1 MTRAMWEILFP
12 RKAASSLKGQE
23 LEHVYTLLAKKDG
36 LAGIQCN
43 GRIQG
48 MSLKANVADIAGT
61 KVQIGIQGDE
71 NKDRSGYR
79 WFDFATV
86 YSSPDGTGW
95 YCMPEIGDEVRVAF
109 PDGEEGNAYVSSCV
123 HLEADGRTNP
133 EEKSW
138 KNKQGKEILFTP
150 GEIGRASCRERV

>member
-1 MTRAMWEILFP
+1 MLSWWSTTRKWMTRAMWEILFP

-86 YSSPDGTGW
+86 YS
-95 YCMPEIGDEVRVAF
+95 
-109 PDGEEGNAYVSSCV
+109 
-123 HLEADGRTNP
+123 
-133 EEKSW
+133 
-138 KNKQGKEILFTP
+138 
-150 GEIGRASCRERV
+150 